1 MPKNRIVKFRV
12 SSQQYEK
19 ILNNKQVRGYVTIA
33 SFLRDLALE
42 KNFFIEEKLIENNK
56 MTKEILDLLKNGK
69 EPK

>member
-19 ILNNKQVRGYVTIA
+19 ILNNKQSRGYVTIA

-42 KNFFIEEKLIENNK
+42 KNFFIEEKLIENNRIV
-56 MTKEILDLLKNGK
+56 KETLELLKNGK
-69 EPK
+69 PR

>member
-12 SSQQYEK
+12 SSQQYEQ

-42 KNFFIEEKLIENNK
+42 KNFFIEEKLIENNRIV
-56 MTKEILDLLKNGK
+56 KEIAELVKNGK
-69 EPK
+69 EPR